1 MKKNLLPKFFEF
13 SKTLEEQK
21 TNEASSMS
29 SKKLQKATEEYH
41 EEQLKLQQLQN
52 EFVKS
57 AKEDSIKREQ
67 LKQAIIAQNKVVKQ
81 KESIFAKALG
91 DEDIKDFEIQ

>member
-1 MKKNLLPKFFEF
+1 MKKDLLPKFSEF
-13 SKTLEEQK
+13 SKTFEEQK
-21 TNEASSMS
+21 TNEAAGAS

-41 EEQLKLQQLQN
+41 EAQLKLQQLQN

-57 AKEDSIKREQ
+57 AKEDPTKREQ

-81 KESIFAKALG
+81 KESVFAKALG
-91 DEDIKDFEIQ
+91 DEDIEDFEI